1 MSAPGSDAR
10 PSDAIAADAVAGA
23 ASPWLF
29 FREPLGLLGFALVLL
44 VIFLGVFADWVVPF
58 DPFAISLADSFLGPS
73 HIHLLGTDQLGRDV
87 LSRVIK
93 GSQIAI
99 FVGLTSIVIALL
111 LGLVI
116 GLVAGYGGRR
126 LDNALL
132 IVMDTIYSFPTVMLA
147 LALITLLGNSLLTLI
162 LVVVVIQTPA
172 YGRLVRSS
180 TLTAKTSLYVAA
192 ERAMG
197 AGTIRILARHIL
209 PNIIGPVVIVASMDI
224 PAVIALEAGLS
235 FLGLGTPPPA
245 PSWGRILSEG
255 YQSIREAPW
264 IVIGGGLPLIVTTLG
279 FTFLGEALRDF
290 LDPKLRRM
298 I

>member
-1 MSAPGSDAR
+1 MPVEAAAGAGAPG
-10 PSDAIAADAVAGA
+10 G
-23 ASPWLF
+23 ASPWRF
-29 FREPLGLLGFALVLL
+29 FREPLGLLGFVLVML
-44 VIFLGVFADWVVPF
+44 VIFLGAFADWVVPF
-58 DPFAISLADSFLGPS
+58 DPFAISLEDSFKAPS

-116 GLVAGYGGRR
+116 GLVAGYSRRR

-147 LALITLLGNSLLTLI
+147 LALITLMGNSLVTLI

-197 AGTIRILARHIL
+197 AGPARILARHIL
-209 PNIIGPVVIVASMDI
+209 PNIIGPVAIVASMDI

-264 IVIGGGLPLIVTTLG
+264 IVIGGGLPLIVATLG

>member
-1 MSAPGSDAR
+1 MSAPDSEVLPA
-10 PSDAIAADAVAGA
+10 SAATRA
-23 ASPWLF
+23 AAPWPF
-29 FREPLGLLGFALVLL
+29 FREPLGLLGFALVAL
-44 VIFLGVFADWVVPF
+44 VIVLGVFADWIVPF
-58 DPFAISLADSFLGPS
+58 DPFAISLADSFKAPS
-73 HIHLLGTDQLGRDV
+73 FIHLLGTDQLGRDV

-93 GSQIAI
+93 GTQIAI

-111 LGLVI
+111 LGLVV
-116 GLVAGYGGRR
+116 GLIAGYGGRR

-147 LALITLLGNSLLTLI
+147 LALITLLGNSLVTLI

-197 AGTIRILARHIL
+197 AGPARILSRHIL

-264 IVIGGGLPLIVTTLG
+264 IVVGGGLPLIVTTLG